1 MKDQKTKEKFIELRA
16 RGFSFDRIA
25 KELRVSKQTLIVW
38 SKELELEIANLKAI
52 ELEALQ
58 EKYYLLKQK
67 RIELFGEKLKALKNE
82 LDKRNLEEI
91 STKDLFGLL
100 EKYGKLLKEESIE
113 LEFQKRDSGDLDSML
128 PEITGFTTVS
138 SWRP

>member
-16 RGFSFDRIA
+16 QGFSFDRIA

-113 LEFQKRDSGDLDSML
+113 LEFQKRDFEKLDSML
-128 PEITGFTTVS
+128 PEITGFERVS